1 MYKQKGDSGE
11 SKNYRGISLIDHMA
25 KIYER
30 VLERRLREIIEP
42 QLGKEQHGYRKGM
55 STTDLM
61 FTLRQIGEKIYE
73 YNRRIYVVF
82 MDLRKAF
89 DTVPRNGL
97 WLSLIH
103 ISEPTRLLSISYAV
117 FCLKK

>member
-1 MYKQKGDSGE
+1 MKECWRKD
-11 SKNYRGISLIDHMA
+11 
-25 KIYER
+25 
-30 VLERRLREIIEP
+30 REIIEP
-42 QLGKEQHGYRKGM
+42 QLGEEQHGYRKGR

-82 MDLRKAF
+82 LDLRKAF

-97 WLSLIH
+97 WRVLEENYGVGRGLCDALKSIYKVAKCNVR
-103 ISEPTRLLSISYAV
+103 TGYNCLLYTSPSPR
-117 FCLKK
+117 